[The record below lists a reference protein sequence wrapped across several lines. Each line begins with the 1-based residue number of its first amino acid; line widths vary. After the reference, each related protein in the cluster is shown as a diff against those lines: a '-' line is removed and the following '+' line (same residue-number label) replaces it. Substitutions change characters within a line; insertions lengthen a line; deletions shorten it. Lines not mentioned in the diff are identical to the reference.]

1 MADRFVDSVRAT
13 AGPARFP
20 DGKRFAFSVFD
31 DTDNSTV
38 ANVEP
43 VYRLLHD
50 LGMRTTKSV
59 WPLANASSGQFLTSS
74 TLQDSAYRQFVV
86 DLQRSGFEIAYHGAR
101 NDSSPRPLI
110 ENALDIFASVVGS
123 DPESFANHSA
133 NREGIYWGS
142 ARFGHALPRLG
153 YRLGAVLN
161 KREAERFEGHVID
174 SPYFWGDLCQQR
186 VKFVRNFTFD
196 EINLDRVNP
205 TMPYHDPAKPYVQY
219 WFSAVE
225 AGNAERFC
233 ESLTEDNQDRL
244 EAEGGLCIVATHFA
258 KGFCPGGVVHPQF
271 ERLMR
276 RLAGKGTGWFVPVA
290 ELLNRCLTRA
300 STSTISPA
308 ELGAM
313 ERRFVVDK
321 LRKRL
326 GTGGTGAGR
335 AGMAGADRRG
345 TTR

>member
-1 MADRFVDSVRAT
+1 MGSRFDDRVCAT
-13 AGPARFP
+13 AGHARFP

-43 VYRLLHD
+43 VYRLLRD

-59 WPLANASSGQFLTSS
+59 WPLANASTGQFLTSS

-86 DLQRSGFEIAYHGAR
+86 DLQRRGFEIAYHGAR

-123 DPESFANHSA
+123 DPASFANHSA

-142 ARFGHALPRLG
+142 ARFGRALPRLG
-153 YRLGAVLN
+153 YRLGAFLN
-161 KREAERFEGHVID
+161 KSRAERFEGHVID
-174 SPYFWGDLCQQR
+174 SPYFWGDLCHQR

-205 TMPYHDPAKPYVQY
+205 TMPYHDPAKPYVKY
-219 WFSAVE
+219 WFSAAE
-225 AGNAERFC
+225 AGAVERFC
-233 ESLTEDNQDRL
+233 EILSEENQDRL

-258 KGFCPGGVVHPQF
+258 KGFCSGGVIHPQF

-276 RLAGKGTGWFVPVA
+276 RLAVKGTGWFVPVA
-290 ELLNRCLTRA
+290 ELLNQCLTGA
-300 STSTISPA
+300 STNTIPPA
-308 ELGAM
+308 ELSAM
-313 ERRFVVDK
+313 ERKFVVDK

-326 GTGGTGAGR
+326 GTGGTWAGQTR
-335 AGMAGADRRG
+335 KAIADRRG
-345 TTR
+345 AIT